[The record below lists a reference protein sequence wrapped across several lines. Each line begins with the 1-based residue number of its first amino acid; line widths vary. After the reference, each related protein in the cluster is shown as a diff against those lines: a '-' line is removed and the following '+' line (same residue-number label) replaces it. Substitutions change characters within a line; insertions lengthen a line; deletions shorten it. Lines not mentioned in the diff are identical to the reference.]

1 MRDETKDIFSDTV
14 EELMRNSTIKKQNN
28 KKIRKQK
35 NITFSLSTDLIEL
48 LENSWLILRKFN
60 PKATKTAIV
69 EASLR
74 KSLSDIQS
82 IEL

>member
-14 EELMRNSTIKKQNN
+14 EELMGNNTVKQQNN
-28 KKIRKQK
+28 KTIRKQK

-48 LENSWLILRKFN
+48 LEDSWLVLRKSN

-82 IEL
+82 IDL